1 MCYIAI
7 CNAQI
12 SQDIV
17 QSIDTLFNLTNNQ
30 SPGYIVGVVE
40 KDRCIFSKAYGQA
53 NLENEISINENTS
66 FNIAS
71 LSKQI
76 TGAAIAIL
84 TLEDKLDLNDY
95 VSDYL
100 LGFPFVKDS
109 VKNKHFIY
117 MISGINDYRYNDRL
131 NGTDWSSL
139 NYFNIDTA
147 IIASYNS
154 RELMYQPGSQW
165 SYSNINYMLLAKIV
179 EEVSETSFAKFV
191 KQNIFNPL
199 EMNSSIVND
208 DIFEIMPNRAYGYNY
223 RTDDETNW
231 LIESGYLKEK
241 GRGLLQIHRNSPHY
255 GGSGIYTILN
265 DWVRWISNFYS
276 KKIGGQEFYDLM
288 HKTMKFEHEKSND
301 AFGLVIDKHKEK
313 DVVWYIG
320 GDWGCSSFMIRFPKT
335 ETLIIC
341 FSNIGT
347 GNARSKV
354 LSIYDILIE
363 NGVLE

>member
-1 MCYIAI
+1 MKKVMFLILTMCYIAI

-241 GRGLLQIHRNSPHY
+241 GGGLLQIHRNSPHY
-255 GGSGIYTILN
+255 GGSGIYTTLN

-276 KKIGGQEFYDLM
+276 KKIG
-288 HKTMKFEHEKSND
+288 
-301 AFGLVIDKHKEK
+301 
-313 DVVWYIG
+313 
-320 GDWGCSSFMIRFPKT
+320 
-335 ETLIIC
+335 
-341 FSNIGT
+341 
-347 GNARSKV
+347 
-354 LSIYDILIE
+354 
-363 NGVLE
+363 